1 MIVTLLLN
9 IVAFGSY
16 MVANTSMFGNCF
28 LHMKRFC
35 DSPIT
40 VDVTSIFVLPT
51 RIQAINQP
59 MVSIFNENKTGSIT
73 QEGRIREECS
83 LQIIIGFAPRDSK
96 LLYSFMYFNYYTYL
110 SRPYSIYVLV
120 LDLLQ
125 NLTLHKPI
133 ITLPSSIFVL
143 IFPPS
148 YLPNQTAL
156 HSSPS
161 YFYVCLSCRVLQQ
174 PVTNNRVIRFPTEFS
189 YQKW

>member
-9 IVAFGSY
+9 IVAVGSS
-16 MVANTSMFGNCF
+16 MVADTSIFGNCV
-28 LHMKRFC
+28 LHRKRFR

-40 VDVTSIFVLPT
+40 VDVTSIVVVPT
-51 RIQAINQP
+51 RIQANNQP
-59 MVSIFNENKTGSIT
+59 IVSIFNENKTGSIT

-96 LLYSFMYFNYYTYL
+96 LLYSLMYFNYYTYL

-133 ITLPSSIFVL
+133 ITLLSSIFVF

-148 YLPNQTAL
+148 Y
-156 HSSPS
+156 
-161 YFYVCLSCRVLQQ
+161 
-174 PVTNNRVIRFPTEFS
+174 
-189 YQKW
+189 